1 MLTFFFKWCLLY
13 GRGVFICGMSPN
25 FVVSKSN
32 AVIEILEEENNAPA
46 QKNTCMQFCRVGK
59 LFLILDLV

>member
-1 MLTFFFKWCLLY
+1 M
-13 GRGVFICGMSPN
+13 FICGMSPN
-25 FVVSKSN
+25 SVVSKFN
-32 AVIEILEEENNAPA
+32 AVIDILEEENNATV